1 MPRNRMRS
9 PADGTRRRSRGRRDF
24 LAWLL
29 NNTCSGGR
37 LVSEARTLWPAR
49 IAMMNG
55 RWPPAAR
62 LASRFAS
69 IGLVPAA
76 ISGVLRRLPRE
87 RFDPPCRRWWRSAAP
102 VKHRQL
108 QAGQLFDAAH
118 QRPLGAVAER
128 NRDACGASPRGAA
141 DPGNIG

>member
-1 MPRNRMRS
+1 
-9 PADGTRRRSRGRRDF
+9 F

-55 RWPPAAR
+55 RLPPAAR

-76 ISGVLRRLPRE
+76 ISGVLRRLPRG
-87 RFDPPCRRWWRSAAP
+87 RFDPPCRRRWRSAAP

-108 QAGQLFDAAH
+108 QAGQLFDVAQ

-128 NRDACGASPRGAA
+128 NRDARRPRPRRRAA
-141 DPGNIG
+141 ALNIS